1 VARACD
7 GASTTLILPHQNANE
22 CSALLVLSGTW
33 ASCRCYLYMGNE
45 HAFNEH
51 MQFLK
56 RLATLIRL
64 HDICIIDEPLPEN
77 IKLQLLQMKRAE
89 RERGR
94 EN

>member
-1 VARACD
+1 
-7 GASTTLILPHQNANE
+7 
-22 CSALLVLSGTW
+22 
-33 ASCRCYLYMGNE
+33 MGNE